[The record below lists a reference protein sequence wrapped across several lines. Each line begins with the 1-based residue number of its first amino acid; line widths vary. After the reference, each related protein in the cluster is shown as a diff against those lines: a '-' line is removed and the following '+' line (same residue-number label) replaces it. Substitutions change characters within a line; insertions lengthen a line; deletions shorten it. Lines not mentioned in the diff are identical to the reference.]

1 MVDTKMT
8 KKQAATEPVQTFRTH
23 YLNDFM
29 ILCPP
34 LFLKKTETS
43 TCSMANLALFLHSR
57 FDLFPVLLRFL
68 LAEMTQSWTTSHF
81 SEPKVMEL
89 TFVVNL
95 SAHFHY

>member
-1 MVDTKMT
+1 
-8 KKQAATEPVQTFRTH
+8 
-23 YLNDFM
+23 
-29 ILCPP
+29 
-34 LFLKKTETS
+34 
-43 TCSMANLALFLHSR
+43 MANLALFLHSR

-95 SAHFHY
+95 STHFHY